1 MAYYAPYSGQ
11 MVDERAQEESHKYCP
26 GAIENAIFR
35 NTQFY
40 QPSGNEPEYFILYRK
55 AETAPALLIN
65 IIAS

>member
-35 NTQFY
+35 NIEFV
-40 QPSGNEPEYFILYRK
+40 
-55 AETAPALLIN
+55 
-65 IIAS
+65 